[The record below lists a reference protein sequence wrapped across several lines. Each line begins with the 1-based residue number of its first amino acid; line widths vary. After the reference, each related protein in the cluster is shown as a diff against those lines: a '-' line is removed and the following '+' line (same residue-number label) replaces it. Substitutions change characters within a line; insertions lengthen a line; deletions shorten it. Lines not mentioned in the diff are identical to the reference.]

1 MSELWKLG
9 SFLRHSS
16 TRKGQIMPLKISHA
30 DKHAKMK
37 KKITSEI
44 FDLWNFYPEIFTIHI
59 ERFSK
64 IMALLKFQCS
74 HWNSGIWHGLTET
87 NVNKLEDMDKSFLR
101 TVLRSHPKVAIECLF
116 LEVGKSPW
124 NMKLWETDWCIFGK
138 FFMLRIQN

>member
-64 IMALLKFQCS
+64 IMALLKSQFS
-74 HWNSGIWHGLTET
+74 PSYSRIWSTKT
-87 NVNKLEDMDKSFLR
+87 KVDMKL
-101 TVLRSHPKVAIECLF
+101 PKVALCQKKEDGMILVNIDSCRGLCYAATVWQNLF
-116 LEVGKSPW
+116 WKITERNTRS
-124 NMKLWETDWCIFGK
+124 T
-138 FFMLRIQN
+138 